1 MSKYEIVLYWSDDD
15 DAYIAEVP
23 ELSGCMADGPTAK
36 DAVQNVEQI
45 IREWTETAIALGRPV
60 PEPQGRLQH
69 T

>member
-36 DAVQNVEQI
+36 DAVQNVEQVI
-45 IREWTETAIALGRPV
+45 QEWIATATALGRPV
-60 PEPQGRLQH
+60 PEPHGRLQH